1 MRRLFAVLLVPM
13 FLGAC
18 GTSSSDTYDAE
29 DVGKVL
35 STAEGTVLSSR
46 EVEIEGSTG
55 PVGALA
61 GGAAGG
67 ATGYGLTGG
76 SGPITVLGALV
87 GAGAGYLAESTFNDR
102 DGYEYVVRMDDGRV
116 VTLVQNRGDQEE
128 PIKDGAPV
136 LVQYGDTYTR
146 IIPLPQN
153 LGSTAPGASGTWI
166 NPDTLPPG
174 QKPPGSLVDSDTP
187 ADTTPRASGGSGQQ
201 PGTGDGSD
209 TY

>member
-1 MRRLFAVLLVPM
+1 MRRVSAVIFLSLFVS
-13 FLGAC
+13 AC
-18 GTSSSDTYDAE
+18 GTSGSDTYEAG

-35 STAEGTVLSSR
+35 STAEGTVISSR
-46 EVEIEGSTG
+46 EVEIEGDTG

-76 SGPITVLGALV
+76 SGAITVLGALV

-116 VTLVQNRGDQEE
+116 VTLVQNRDSDEE
-128 PIKDGAPV
+128 PIKDGEPV
-136 LVQYGDTYTR
+136 LVQYGDSYTR

-153 LGSTAPGASGTWI
+153 LGSSTPGAAGGWI

-174 QKPPGSLVDSDTP
+174 QKPPGSLLDSDTP
-187 ADTTPRASGGSGQQ
+187 AEATVGATGAGGQK
-201 PGTGDGSD
+201 PEDDD